1 MNKFLRFSA
10 IPYEIWAA
18 ACDYEGIERGPD
30 ISKAVECYALGID
43 DQGRNNG
50 GLDRAIA
57 EYLLRDGPFAD
68 GAEFAHVSGYV
79 LSLENR

>member
-30 ISKAVECYALGID
+30 ISKALECYAVGID
-43 DQGRNNG
+43 AIGRPNG

-57 EYLLRDGPFAD
+57 DYLLRAGPFAD
-68 GAEFAHVSGYV
+68 GAEFGHVSGYI
-79 LSLENR
+79 LGLENG